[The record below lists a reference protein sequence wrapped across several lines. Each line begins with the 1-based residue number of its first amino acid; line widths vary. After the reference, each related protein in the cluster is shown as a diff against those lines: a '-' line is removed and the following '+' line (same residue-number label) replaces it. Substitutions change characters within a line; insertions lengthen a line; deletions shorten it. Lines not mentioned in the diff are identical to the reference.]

1 VGTGYSSSSAGDK
14 PDKRKRQDAKQME
27 EQINELVDGDAIMH
41 LELLEYM
48 TDKFRTNHPTVSP
61 DQQKLLALQV
71 LAGVQQFVKDLKTM
85 FKGRY
90 PNAIR
95 QDLQAVLAVAAS
107 KCTDVKG
114 LAELLGTNYQKL
126 LRQKKLYSDFVDGNG
141 SAPPMCLHDIR
152 GVALRS
158 AGWRVA
164 HGRRVAGRRA
174 SPAGQSRGTD

>member
-1 VGTGYSSSSAGDK
+1 
-14 PDKRKRQDAKQME
+14 ME

-71 LAGVQQFVKDLKTM
+71 LAGVQQFIKDLKTM

-95 QDLQAVLAVAAS
+95 QDPQAVLAVAAS

-126 LRQKKLYSDFVDGNG
+126 LRGPCQLG
-141 SAPPMCLHDIR
+141 SSS
-152 GVALRS
+152 GSTGGRS
-158 AGWRVA
+158 VTTRENCCV
-164 HGRRVAGRRA
+164 
-174 SPAGQSRGTD
+174 SRTQPLSS

>member
-1 VGTGYSSSSAGDK
+1 MGTGYSSSSAGDK
-14 PDKRKRQDAKQME
+14 RKRQDAKDME
-27 EQINELVDGDAIMH
+27 EEINELVDGDAVMH

-71 LAGVQQFVKDLKTM
+71 LAGVQQFIKDLKTM

-126 LRQKKLYSDFVDGNG
+126 LRGPCQ
-141 SAPPMCLHDIR
+141 
-152 GVALRS
+152 
-158 AGWRVA
+158 A
-164 HGRRVAGRRA
+164 HG
-174 SPAGQSRGTD
+174 SE

>member
-1 VGTGYSSSSAGDK
+1 MGTGYSSSSAGDK

-27 EQINELVDGDAIMH
+27 EQINELVDGDAVMH

-48 TDKFRTNHPTVSP
+48 TDTFRTNHPTVSP

-71 LAGVQQFVKDLKTM
+71 LAGVQQFIKDLKTM

-107 KCTDVKG
+107 KCTDRIRVKYYG
-114 LAELLGTNYQKL
+114 DKTKNSHRRFRMDAVVL
-126 LRQKKLYSDFVDGNG
+126 LRGPCQ
-141 SAPPMCLHDIR
+141 
-152 GVALRS
+152 
-158 AGWRVA
+158 A
-164 HGRRVAGRRA
+164 H
-174 SPAGQSRGTD
+174 